1 MNARMNWNDA
11 IAAIIAHAH
20 REIDNYEVVDMA
32 RHTIY
37 LEVSCIL
44 DNMGMFYDTGS
55 LSDWLDNGDYDGTE
69 TPESIANEWIAI
81 SE

>member
-1 MNARMNWNDA
+1 MKPMNWETA
-11 IAAIIAHAH
+11 ISTIINHDLE
-20 REIDNYEVVDMA
+20 RIDDA

-44 DNMGMFYDTGS
+44 DNTGVIYDDES
-55 LSDWLDNGDYDGTE
+55 LAQWLDNGDYDGTE
-69 TPESIANEWIAI
+69 TPESIADEWNVI